1 MKRIIVYLLVLTCFA
16 ASVFLSCDKE
26 RTDDLSYAESVMW
39 SHPDSALQFLKNMDK
54 KELKEIEMKHRY
66 EVLFAQAYAR
76 NELPVPN
83 DSALK
88 DAVKYYDEHTGN
100 LHYRMLAHYYLSCH
114 LRLVRR
120 HGEQMMEMLKAEQMA
135 ERLHD
140 IRMLRVIHDNK
151 AYLFFN
157 QTILKRAYQ
166 EYEKELKDIQ
176 ALGDSSSVGYA
187 IYKLGVCSES
197 FREEDTERLLREG
210 IALLRK
216 YDKKEYLCEALVRLS
231 RFLLK
236 KGAYDEALK
245 LSREAV
251 IYIRNK
257 KDYYVYNDLGL
268 AYDYN
273 DKRDSA
279 VWCFHQALES
289 PNMSTKG
296 EAYTFLAFV
305 ANMRKE
311 YELASKYQEA
321 SAKIH
326 ETLYWESQQADVV
339 NAEKMFQKQ
348 MDEEKH
354 LRVICTFIV
363 LAVCLLSLVIGGVCI
378 YRKKSKARDK
388 DMKRMSDKLE
398 SIHEN
403 VSNIGELEKDVGK
416 LKKEIVNLKEERL
429 RNIERMIQ
437 QSDVMVKISRM
448 VNQDEEMGN
457 KREKMEEGDWIQLQE
472 HINRLFPGFCDT
484 LFDAYQMNSKEVN
497 LCCLLMT
504 NLQPTGLNNVL
515 GCSRSTFYDRQTRIL
530 QHRFGITDKDK
541 RLKDVLMEMAQGNN
555 EE

>member
-1 MKRIIVYLLVLTCFA
+1 MKRRIANLVVLFCIA
-16 ASVFLSCDKE
+16 VSMFLSCDME
-26 RTDDLSYAESVMW
+26 RNDVLSCAEAVMW
-39 SHPDSALQFLKNMDK
+39 SHPDSALIYLKSLDMRELKN
-54 KELKEIEMKHRY
+54 EEMRYRY
-66 EVLFAQAYAR
+66 EVLLAQAHAR
-76 NELPVPN
+76 NYLPIPN
-83 DSALK
+83 DSALNK
-88 DAVKYYDEHTGN
+88 AVKYYDEHAGN
-100 LHYRMLAHYYLSCH
+100 LHYRMLAHYYLSYH
-114 LRLVRR
+114 LRLVRK
-120 HGEQMMEMLKAEQMA
+120 HGEQMMELLKAEQMA
-135 ERLHD
+135 ERLND

-289 PNMSTKG
+289 PNMATRG

-311 YELASKYQEA
+311 YETASRYQEA

-326 ETLYWESQQADVV
+326 ETLYWKSQQVDVV
-339 NAEKMFQKQ
+339 NAEKEFQKQ

-354 LRVICTFIV
+354 LRVISTFIV

-403 VSNIGELEKDVGK
+403 VSNLGVLEKDVGK
-416 LKKEIVNLKEERL
+416 LRKEILNLKEERL

-472 HINRLFPGFCDT
+472 QINRLYPGFCDT
-484 LFDAYQMNSKEVN
+484 LFDAYQMNSKEVH

>member
-39 SHPDSALQFLKNMDK
+39 SHPDSALQFLKNLDK

-76 NELPVPN
+76 NYLPIPN
-83 DSALK
+83 DSALNK
-88 DAVKYYDEHTGN
+88 AVKYYDEHAGN
-100 LHYRMLAHYYLSCH
+100 LHYRMLAHYYLSYH
-114 LRLVRR
+114 LRLVRK
-120 HGEQMMEMLKAEQMA
+120 HGEQMMELLKAEQMA
-135 ERLHD
+135 ERLND

-166 EYEKELKDIQ
+166 EYEKELKDIRE
-176 ALGDSSSVGYA
+176 LGDSSSVGYA

-216 YDKKEYLCEALVRLS
+216 YDKKNDLCEALVRLS

-236 KGAYDEALK
+236 KGEYDEALK
-245 LSREAV
+245 LSKEAV
-251 IYIRNK
+251 NYIRNK

-289 PNMSTKG
+289 PNMATRG
-296 EAYTFLAFV
+296 EAYTFLAFI

-326 ETLYWESQQADVV
+326 ETLYWESQQVDVV
-339 NAEKMFQKQ
+339 NAEKEFQKQ

-472 HINRLFPGFCDT
+472 HINSLFPGFCDT

-541 RLKDVLMEMAQGNN
+541 RLKDVLMEMAQGKK
-555 EE
+555 